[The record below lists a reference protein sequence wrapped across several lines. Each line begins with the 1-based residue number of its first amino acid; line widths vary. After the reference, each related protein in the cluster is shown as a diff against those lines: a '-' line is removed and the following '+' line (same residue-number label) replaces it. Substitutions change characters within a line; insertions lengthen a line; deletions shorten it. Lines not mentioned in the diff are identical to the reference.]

1 MMNADEMKR
10 TMSVPEMRKLLGI
23 KKTESYW
30 LVHKNYFKTELINGT
45 MRVDIASFE
54 KWYANQT
61 KHKKVTGEKPGA
73 QLCAA
78 SYSFR
83 DVANMLGE
91 YDGTIYDLWNRKGLP
106 TVTVNY
112 RKRIPREIFDSWY
125 ENQNEYHKVDGP
137 ATIEEIEEKFILFR
151 EAAAMLKMSNEE
163 LLTLIRKGK
172 YKDLLEMR
180 MFDNKR
186 WISRRGFQDF
196 LNLHDQYKIRQAKN
210 KSGSGIRKFLSQK
223 QYISKEEA
231 ARIAGVSKSTV
242 AKWALKGMFPC
253 RAAGYVM
260 RIERIERWCDLWHL
274 SGNGMENSVWYTR
287 SKMIKARY
295 TRNQKLSEK
304 RKMQKSANMK

>member
-260 RIERIERWCDLWHL
+260 RIERIPFLEWVD
-274 SGNGMENSVWYTR
+274 EN
-287 SKMIKARY
+287 
-295 TRNQKLSEK
+295 
-304 RKMQKSANMK
+304 RKVV

>member
-1 MMNADEMKR
+1 MNADEMKR
-10 TMSVPEMRKLLGI
+10 SMSVPEMRKLLGI

-151 EAAAMLKMSNEE
+151 EAAAMLKMTNED
-163 LLTLIRKGK
+163 LLTLIRKEK

-210 KSGSGIRKFLSQK
+210 ESGNVIRKFLSQK

-260 RIERIERWCDLWHL
+260 RIERIPFLEWVD
-274 SGNGMENSVWYTR
+274 EN
-287 SKMIKARY
+287 
-295 TRNQKLSEK
+295 
-304 RKMQKSANMK
+304 RKVV

>member
-1 MMNADEMKR
+1 MNADEMKR

-61 KHKKVTGEKPGA
+61 KHTKVTGEKPGA

-125 ENQNEYHKVDGP
+125 EKQNEYHKVDGP

-210 KSGSGIRKFLSQK
+210 ESGSGISKFLSQK

-242 AKWALKGMFPC
+242 AKWALKGTFPC

-260 RIERIERWCDLWHL
+260 RIERIPFLKWVD
-274 SGNGMENSVWYTR
+274 EN
-287 SKMIKARY
+287 
-295 TRNQKLSEK
+295 
-304 RKMQKSANMK
+304 RKVV

>member
-125 ENQNEYHKVDGP
+125 EKQNEYHKVDGP

-180 MFDNKR
+180 MFDNRR

-210 KSGSGIRKFLSQK
+210 ESGSGISKFFSQK

-242 AKWALKGMFPC
+242 AKWALKGTFPC

-260 RIERIERWCDLWHL
+260 RIERIPFLKWVD
-274 SGNGMENSVWYTR
+274 EN
-287 SKMIKARY
+287 
-295 TRNQKLSEK
+295 
-304 RKMQKSANMK
+304 RKVV

>member
-1 MMNADEMKR
+1 MNADEMKR
-10 TMSVPEMRKLLGI
+10 TMSVPEMRKLLGV

-125 ENQNEYHKVDGP
+125 ENQNKYHKVDGP

-260 RIERIERWCDLWHL
+260 RIERIPFLKWVD
-274 SGNGMENSVWYTR
+274 EN
-287 SKMIKARY
+287 
-295 TRNQKLSEK
+295 
-304 RKMQKSANMK
+304 RKVV

>member
-1 MMNADEMKR
+1 MNADEMKR

-125 ENQNEYHKVDGP
+125 EKQNEYHKVDGP

-172 YKDLLEMR
+172 YKDLLDMR

-210 KSGSGIRKFLSQK
+210 ESGSGISKFLSQK

-242 AKWALKGMFPC
+242 AKWALKGTFPC

-260 RIERIERWCDLWHL
+260 RIERIPFLKWVD
-274 SGNGMENSVWYTR
+274 EN
-287 SKMIKARY
+287 
-295 TRNQKLSEK
+295 
-304 RKMQKSANMK
+304 RKVV

>member
-1 MMNADEMKR
+1 MNADEMKR

-125 ENQNEYHKVDGP
+125 EKQNEYHKVDGP
-137 ATIEEIEEKFILFR
+137 ATIEEIEEKCILFR

-172 YKDLLEMR
+172 YKDLLDMR

-210 KSGSGIRKFLSQK
+210 ESGSGISKFLSQK

-242 AKWALKGMFPC
+242 AKWALKGTFPC

-260 RIERIERWCDLWHL
+260 RIERIPFLKWVD
-274 SGNGMENSVWYTR
+274 EN
-287 SKMIKARY
+287 
-295 TRNQKLSEK
+295 
-304 RKMQKSANMK
+304 RKVV

>member
-1 MMNADEMKR
+1 MNADEMKR
-10 TMSVPEMRKLLGI
+10 TMSVPEMRKLLGV

-73 QLCAA
+73 QLCAT

-83 DVANMLGE
+83 DVANMIGE

-163 LLTLIRKGK
+163 LLTIIRKGK
-172 YKDLLEMR
+172 YKDLLEMK

-210 KSGSGIRKFLSQK
+210 ESGSGISKFLSQK

-260 RIERIERWCDLWHL
+260 RIERIPFLKWVD
-274 SGNGMENSVWYTR
+274 EN
-287 SKMIKARY
+287 
-295 TRNQKLSEK
+295 
-304 RKMQKSANMK
+304 RKVV

>member
-231 ARIAGVSKSTV
+231 ARIAGVSTSTV

-260 RIERIERWCDLWHL
+260 RIERIPFLEWVD
-274 SGNGMENSVWYTR
+274 EN
-287 SKMIKARY
+287 
-295 TRNQKLSEK
+295 
-304 RKMQKSANMK
+304 RKVV

>member
-1 MMNADEMKR
+1 MNADEMKR

-125 ENQNEYHKVDGP
+125 EKQNEYHKVDGP

-172 YKDLLEMR
+172 YKDLLDMR
-180 MFDNKR
+180 MLDNKR

-210 KSGSGIRKFLSQK
+210 ESGSGISKFLSQK

-242 AKWALKGMFPC
+242 AKWALKGTFPC

-260 RIERIERWCDLWHL
+260 RIERIPFLKWVD
-274 SGNGMENSVWYTR
+274 EN
-287 SKMIKARY
+287 
-295 TRNQKLSEK
+295 
-304 RKMQKSANMK
+304 RKVV

>member
-1 MMNADEMKR
+1 MNADEMKR
-10 TMSVPEMRKLLGI
+10 TMSVPEMRKLLGV

-210 KSGSGIRKFLSQK
+210 ESGSGISKFLSQK

-242 AKWALKGMFPC
+242 AKWALKGTFPC

-260 RIERIERWCDLWHL
+260 RIERIPFLKWVD
-274 SGNGMENSVWYTR
+274 EN
-287 SKMIKARY
+287 
-295 TRNQKLSEK
+295 
-304 RKMQKSANMK
+304 RKVV

>member
-1 MMNADEMKR
+1 MNADEMKR

-125 ENQNEYHKVDGP
+125 EKQNEYHKVDGP

-163 LLTLIRKGK
+163 LLTIIRKGK

-196 LNLHDQYKIRQAKN
+196 LNRHDQYKIRQAKN
-210 KSGSGIRKFLSQK
+210 ESGSGISKFLSQK

-260 RIERIERWCDLWHL
+260 RIERIPFLKWVD
-274 SGNGMENSVWYTR
+274 EN
-287 SKMIKARY
+287 
-295 TRNQKLSEK
+295 
-304 RKMQKSANMK
+304 RKVV

>member
-1 MMNADEMKR
+1 MNTDEMKR

-125 ENQNEYHKVDGP
+125 EKQNEYHKVDGP

-210 KSGSGIRKFLSQK
+210 ESGSGISKFLSQK

-242 AKWALKGMFPC
+242 AKWALKGTFPC

-260 RIERIERWCDLWHL
+260 RIERIPFLKWVD
-274 SGNGMENSVWYTR
+274 EN
-287 SKMIKARY
+287 
-295 TRNQKLSEK
+295 
-304 RKMQKSANMK
+304 RKVV

>member
-10 TMSVPEMRKLLGI
+10 SMSVPEMRKLLGI

-151 EAAAMLKMSNEE
+151 EAAAMLKMTNED

-210 KSGSGIRKFLSQK
+210 ESGNVIRKFLSQK

-260 RIERIERWCDLWHL
+260 RIERIPFLEWVD
-274 SGNGMENSVWYTR
+274 EN
-287 SKMIKARY
+287 
-295 TRNQKLSEK
+295 
-304 RKMQKSANMK
+304 RKVV

>member
-1 MMNADEMKR
+1 MNADEMKR
-10 TMSVPEMRKLLGI
+10 TMSVPEMRKLLGV

-112 RKRIPREIFDSWY
+112 RKRIPREIFDNWY

-210 KSGSGIRKFLSQK
+210 ESDSGISKFLSQK

-260 RIERIERWCDLWHL
+260 RIERIPFLKWVD
-274 SGNGMENSVWYTR
+274 EN
-287 SKMIKARY
+287 
-295 TRNQKLSEK
+295 
-304 RKMQKSANMK
+304 RKVV

>member
-1 MMNADEMKR
+1 MNADEMKR

-125 ENQNEYHKVDGP
+125 EKQNEYHKVDGP

-172 YKDLLEMR
+172 YKDLLDMR
-180 MFDNKR
+180 MFGNKR

-210 KSGSGIRKFLSQK
+210 ESGSGISKFLSQK

-242 AKWALKGMFPC
+242 AKWALKGTFPC

-260 RIERIERWCDLWHL
+260 RIERIPFLKWVD
-274 SGNGMENSVWYTR
+274 EN
-287 SKMIKARY
+287 
-295 TRNQKLSEK
+295 
-304 RKMQKSANMK
+304 RKVV

>member
-1 MMNADEMKR
+1 MNADEMKR
-10 TMSVPEMRKLLGI
+10 TMSVPEMRKLLGV

-73 QLCAA
+73 QLCAT

-210 KSGSGIRKFLSQK
+210 ESGSGISKFLSQK

-260 RIERIERWCDLWHL
+260 RIERIPFLKWVD
-274 SGNGMENSVWYTR
+274 EN
-287 SKMIKARY
+287 
-295 TRNQKLSEK
+295 
-304 RKMQKSANMK
+304 RKVV

>member
-1 MMNADEMKR
+1 MELTIGKR
-10 TMSVPEMRKLLGI
+10 IREMRLAAGMSQEQLAEALCTKKCTISAYETDKIDI
-23 KKTESYW
+23 KSSILK
-30 LVHKNYFKTELINGT
+30 ELAT
-45 MRVDIASFE
+45 VLHCS
-54 KWYANQT
+54 
-61 KHKKVTGEKPGA
+61 
-73 QLCAA
+73 A
-78 SYSFR
+78 SYLLEGNKETEVDATQSG
-83 DVANMLGE
+83 N
-91 YDGTIYDLWNRKGLP
+91 DGTIYDLWNRKGLP

-210 KSGSGIRKFLSQK
+210 ESGSGIRKFLSQK

-260 RIERIERWCDLWHL
+260 RIERIPFLEWVD
-274 SGNGMENSVWYTR
+274 EN
-287 SKMIKARY
+287 
-295 TRNQKLSEK
+295 
-304 RKMQKSANMK
+304 RKVV

>member
-1 MMNADEMKR
+1 MNADEMKR
-10 TMSVPEMRKLLGI
+10 SMSVPEMRKLLGI

-125 ENQNEYHKVDGP
+125 EKQNEYHKVDGP

-210 KSGSGIRKFLSQK
+210 ESGSGISKFLSQK

-242 AKWALKGMFPC
+242 AKWALKGTFPC

-260 RIERIERWCDLWHL
+260 RIERIPFLKWVD
-274 SGNGMENSVWYTR
+274 EN
-287 SKMIKARY
+287 
-295 TRNQKLSEK
+295 
-304 RKMQKSANMK
+304 RKVV

>member
-1 MMNADEMKR
+1 MNADEMKR
-10 TMSVPEMRKLLGI
+10 TMSVPEMRKLLGV

-196 LNLHDQYKIRQAKN
+196 LNLHDQYKISQAKN
-210 KSGSGIRKFLSQK
+210 ESGSGISKFLSQK

-260 RIERIERWCDLWHL
+260 RIERIPFLKWVD
-274 SGNGMENSVWYTR
+274 EN
-287 SKMIKARY
+287 
-295 TRNQKLSEK
+295 
-304 RKMQKSANMK
+304 RKVV

>member
-10 TMSVPEMRKLLGI
+10 SMSVPEMRKLLGI

-73 QLCAA
+73 QLCAV

-137 ATIEEIEEKFILFR
+137 ATIEEIKEKFILFR
-151 EAAAMLKMSNEE
+151 EAAAMLKMTNED
-163 LLTLIRKGK
+163 LLTLIRKEK

-210 KSGSGIRKFLSQK
+210 ESGNVIRKFLSQK

-260 RIERIERWCDLWHL
+260 RIERIPFLEWVD
-274 SGNGMENSVWYTR
+274 EN
-287 SKMIKARY
+287 
-295 TRNQKLSEK
+295 
-304 RKMQKSANMK
+304 RKVV

>member
-1 MMNADEMKR
+1 MNADEMKR

-210 KSGSGIRKFLSQK
+210 ESGSGINKFLSQK

-260 RIERIERWCDLWHL
+260 RIERIPFLEWVD
-274 SGNGMENSVWYTR
+274 EN
-287 SKMIKARY
+287 
-295 TRNQKLSEK
+295 
-304 RKMQKSANMK
+304 RKVV

>member
-1 MMNADEMKR
+1 MNADEMKR
-10 TMSVPEMRKLLGI
+10 TMSVPEMRKLLGV

-45 MRVDIASFE
+45 MRVDIDSFE

-210 KSGSGIRKFLSQK
+210 ESGSGISKFLSQK

-260 RIERIERWCDLWHL
+260 RIERIPFLKWVD
-274 SGNGMENSVWYTR
+274 EN
-287 SKMIKARY
+287 
-295 TRNQKLSEK
+295 
-304 RKMQKSANMK
+304 RKVV

>member
-1 MMNADEMKR
+1 MNADEMKR
-10 TMSVPEMRKLLGI
+10 TMSVPEMRKILGI

-125 ENQNEYHKVDGP
+125 EKQNEYHKVDGP

-151 EAAAMLKMSNEE
+151 EAAAILKMSNEE

-210 KSGSGIRKFLSQK
+210 ESGSGISKFLSQK

-242 AKWALKGMFPC
+242 AKWALKGTFPC

-260 RIERIERWCDLWHL
+260 RIERIPFLKWVD
-274 SGNGMENSVWYTR
+274 EN
-287 SKMIKARY
+287 
-295 TRNQKLSEK
+295 
-304 RKMQKSANMK
+304 RKVV

>member
-1 MMNADEMKR
+1 MNADEMKR
-10 TMSVPEMRKLLGI
+10 TMSVPEMRKLLGV

-242 AKWALKGMFPC
+242 AKWALKGTFPC

-260 RIERIERWCDLWHL
+260 RIERIPFLKWVD
-274 SGNGMENSVWYTR
+274 EN
-287 SKMIKARY
+287 
-295 TRNQKLSEK
+295 
-304 RKMQKSANMK
+304 RKVV

>member
-1 MMNADEMKR
+1 MNADEMKR

-125 ENQNEYHKVDGP
+125 EKQNEYHKVDGP

-172 YKDLLEMR
+172 YKDLLDMR

-210 KSGSGIRKFLSQK
+210 ESGSGISKFLSQK

-231 ARIAGVSKSTV
+231 AIIAGVSKSTV
-242 AKWALKGMFPC
+242 AKWALKGTFPC

-260 RIERIERWCDLWHL
+260 RIERIPFLKWVD
-274 SGNGMENSVWYTR
+274 EN
-287 SKMIKARY
+287 
-295 TRNQKLSEK
+295 
-304 RKMQKSANMK
+304 RKVV

>member
-1 MMNADEMKR
+1 MNADEMKR

-172 YKDLLEMR
+172 YKDLLDMR

-260 RIERIERWCDLWHL
+260 RIERIPFLEWVD
-274 SGNGMENSVWYTR
+274 EN
-287 SKMIKARY
+287 
-295 TRNQKLSEK
+295 
-304 RKMQKSANMK
+304 RKVV

>member
-125 ENQNEYHKVDGP
+125 EKQNEYHKVDGP

-196 LNLHDQYKIRQAKN
+196 LNPHDQYKIRQAKN
-210 KSGSGIRKFLSQK
+210 ESGSGISKFLSQK

-242 AKWALKGMFPC
+242 AKWALKGTFPC

-260 RIERIERWCDLWHL
+260 RIERIPFLKWVD
-274 SGNGMENSVWYTR
+274 EN
-287 SKMIKARY
+287 
-295 TRNQKLSEK
+295 
-304 RKMQKSANMK
+304 RKVV

>member
-10 TMSVPEMRKLLGI
+10 TMSVPEMRKLLGV

-260 RIERIERWCDLWHL
+260 RIERIPFLEWVD
-274 SGNGMENSVWYTR
+274 EN
-287 SKMIKARY
+287 
-295 TRNQKLSEK
+295 
-304 RKMQKSANMK
+304 RKVV

>member
-73 QLCAA
+73 QLCAV

-125 ENQNEYHKVDGP
+125 EKQNEYHKVDGP

-172 YKDLLEMR
+172 YKDLLDMR

-210 KSGSGIRKFLSQK
+210 ESGSGISKFLSQK

-242 AKWALKGMFPC
+242 AKWALKGTFPC

-260 RIERIERWCDLWHL
+260 RIERIPFLKWVD
-274 SGNGMENSVWYTR
+274 EN
-287 SKMIKARY
+287 
-295 TRNQKLSEK
+295 
-304 RKMQKSANMK
+304 RKVV

>member
-30 LVHKNYFKTELINGT
+30 LVYKNYFKTELINGT

-125 ENQNEYHKVDGP
+125 EKQNEYHKVDGP

-210 KSGSGIRKFLSQK
+210 ESGSGISKFLSQK

-242 AKWALKGMFPC
+242 AKWALKGTFPC

-260 RIERIERWCDLWHL
+260 RIERIPFLKWVD
-274 SGNGMENSVWYTR
+274 EN
-287 SKMIKARY
+287 
-295 TRNQKLSEK
+295 
-304 RKMQKSANMK
+304 RKVV

>member
-1 MMNADEMKR
+1 MMNADEMKWS
-10 TMSVPEMRKLLGI
+10 MSVPEMRKLLGI

-73 QLCAA
+73 QLCAT

-151 EAAAMLKMSNEE
+151 EAAAMLKMTNED
-163 LLTLIRKGK
+163 LLTLIRKEK

-210 KSGSGIRKFLSQK
+210 ESGNGIRKFLSQK

-231 ARIAGVSKSTV
+231 ARIAGVSRSTV

-260 RIERIERWCDLWHL
+260 RIERIPFLEWVD
-274 SGNGMENSVWYTR
+274 EN
-287 SKMIKARY
+287 
-295 TRNQKLSEK
+295 
-304 RKMQKSANMK
+304 RKVV

>member
-1 MMNADEMKR
+1 MNADEMKR
-10 TMSVPEMRKLLGI
+10 TMPVPEMRKLLGI

-61 KHKKVTGEKPGA
+61 KHKKVTGEKPGT

-125 ENQNEYHKVDGP
+125 EKQNEYHKVDGP

-172 YKDLLEMR
+172 YKDLLDMR

-210 KSGSGIRKFLSQK
+210 ESGSGISKFLSQK

-242 AKWALKGMFPC
+242 AKWALKGTFPC

-260 RIERIERWCDLWHL
+260 RIERIPFLKWVD
-274 SGNGMENSVWYTR
+274 EN
-287 SKMIKARY
+287 
-295 TRNQKLSEK
+295 
-304 RKMQKSANMK
+304 RKVV

>member
-210 KSGSGIRKFLSQK
+210 ESGSGISKFLSQK

-242 AKWALKGMFPC
+242 AKWALKGTFPC

-260 RIERIERWCDLWHL
+260 RIERIPFLKWVD
-274 SGNGMENSVWYTR
+274 EN
-287 SKMIKARY
+287 
-295 TRNQKLSEK
+295 
-304 RKMQKSANMK
+304 RKVV

>member
-1 MMNADEMKR
+1 MQRKRRRGRYEYETVEKAADPEHSLHYFGIGSNKYADEMKR

-260 RIERIERWCDLWHL
+260 RIERIPFLEWVD
-274 SGNGMENSVWYTR
+274 EN
-287 SKMIKARY
+287 
-295 TRNQKLSEK
+295 
-304 RKMQKSANMK
+304 RKVV